1 MKFLIYLSDAL
12 IPLLIFYIVALG
24 LNKKQNI
31 YDDFIKGAAD
41 GFKTVI
47 NIMPTLIGLMVA
59 VGVLRASGFLDFFS
73 TLTGSF
79 MELLHFPSELV
90 PVTIIKMF
98 SSSAATGLLIDLY
111 KEFGPDSLLGTMAS
125 IMMSSTETIF
135 YTMSVYFM
143 AAHVR
148 KSRYTLTGALL
159 ATLAGTIASIIL
171 AGAVTA
177 L

>member
-1 MKFLIYLSDAL
+1 MKLLIYLSDAL

-59 VGVLRASGFLDFFS
+59 VGVLRASGFLDFLS
-73 TLTGSF
+73 SLTGSF

-90 PVTIIKMF
+90 PVTIVKMF

-135 YTMSVYFM
+135 
-143 AAHVR
+143 
-148 KSRYTLTGALL
+148 
-159 ATLAGTIASIIL
+159 
-171 AGAVTA
+171 
-177 L
+177 

>member
-1 MKFLIYLSDAL
+1 MKLLIYLSDAL

-47 NIMPTLIGLMVA
+47 NIMPTLISLMVA
-59 VGVLRASGFLDFFS
+59 VGVLRASGFLDFLS
-73 TLTGSF
+73 SLTGSF

-90 PVTIIKMF
+90 PVTIVKMF

-143 AAHVR
+143 AAHVK

-171 AGAVTA
+171 AGAVVH
-177 L
+177 